1 MEVKK
6 PEVKT
11 VDFDVQKTDGLLN
24 LANILVGFPAYTNI
38 RDATHRQLRK
48 IEQTLE
54 EALEKIREEE
64 KAEELKARAE
74 AAAKAKA
81 EEAKSVSPHGSAQYP
96 TEADAAKMGGRK

>member
-38 RDATHRQLRK
+38 RDATHRQLKK

-54 EALEKIREEE
+54 EALEKIREDER
-64 KAEELKARAE
+64 AEELKAKAE

-81 EEAKSVSPHGSAQYP
+81 EEAKSASPPTGQYP
-96 TEADAAKMGGRK
+96 SEADAAKRGAR